1 MPKDIPMLLEDAAT
15 RGFTLNFET
24 REDDIFCRNTGRAY
38 KSETITLVET
48 LHKDAG
54 TDPGDEATLF
64 LLEAEDGDRG
74 VLLIGNPADL
84 SSTERAILERLNRT

>member
-1 MPKDIPMLLEDAAT
+1 MPKDIPMLLEDAAA

-24 REDDIFCRNTGRAY
+24 QDDDLFCRKTGRTY
-38 KSETITLVET
+38 KSETFTLVET
-48 LHKDAG
+48 LHKNAS

-74 VLLIGNPADL
+74 VLLIGNPASL
-84 SSTERAILERLNRT
+84 SRAERAILDRLDRT

>member
-1 MPKDIPMLLEDAAT
+1 MAKDIPALMEEAAA

-24 REDDIFCRNTGRAY
+24 RENDVYCRKTGRAY
-38 KSETITLVET
+38 GDGAITLVET

-74 VLLIGNPADL
+74 VLLIGNPMNL
-84 SSTERAILERLNRT
+84 SAAERAVLARLDRT

>member
-1 MPKDIPMLLEDAAT
+1 MAKDIPVLMEEAAA

-24 REDDIFCRNTGRAY
+24 REDEVFCRKTGRAY
-38 KSETITLVET
+38 TSEAITLIET
-48 LHKDAG
+48 MHKDAG

-74 VLLIGNPADL
+74 VLLIGNPASL
-84 SSTERAILERLNRT
+84 SSAERAILDRLDRT